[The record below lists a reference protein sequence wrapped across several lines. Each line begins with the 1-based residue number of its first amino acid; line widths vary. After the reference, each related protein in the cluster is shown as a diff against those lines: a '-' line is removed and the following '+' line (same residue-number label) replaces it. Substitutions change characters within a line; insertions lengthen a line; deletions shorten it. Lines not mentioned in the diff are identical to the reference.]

1 MLPSSSVCGMRE
13 FLVRKCSSREIWS
26 APAISPQCLVPIC
39 GKAAANLPDDRERKL
54 TWRNTARTILKE
66 STQDKAVS
74 TVKELNARR
83 PWNRTVPSAPLL
95 DLTLANDLRTAFF
108 EA

>member
-1 MLPSSSVCGMRE
+1 MRG

-26 APAISPQCLVPIC
+26 APIY

-66 STQDKAVS
+66 STQGLGTSITFVS

>member
-26 APAISPQCLVPIC
+26 APAVSPQCLMPIC
-39 GKAAANLPDDRERKL
+39 GKAAANLPDDRERKP
-54 TWRNTARTILKE
+54 TWRDTARTILKE
-66 STQDKAVS
+66 STQGLGTSITFVS

-95 DLTLANDLRTAFF
+95 DLTLSND
-108 EA
+108 